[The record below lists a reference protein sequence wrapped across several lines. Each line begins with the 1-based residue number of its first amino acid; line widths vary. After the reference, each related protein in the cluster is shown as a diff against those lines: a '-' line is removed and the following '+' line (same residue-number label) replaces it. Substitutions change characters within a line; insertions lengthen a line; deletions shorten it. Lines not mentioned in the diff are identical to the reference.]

1 MKVVVFAYNVIGC
14 VGFKA
19 LLRNGIDVALLVTH
33 KDDPDERIYFDS
45 VAALAAEAGVR
56 VVAPD
61 DPNSPAF
68 IEMIR
73 ALKPDA
79 IFSFYYRKMLSDKLL
94 DVVGGK
100 AYNLHGSL
108 LPKYRGRC
116 PLNWALLHGETE
128 SGVTLH
134 KMVRKPDA
142 GDIVGQEKFAILP
155 EDDAKSII
163 PKMAKAAET
172 LFDKQLPLLKS
183 GKARLTRQDESKAS
197 YFGGRH
203 SEDGQIDWS
212 KPVKE
217 VGNLVRAVAD
227 PFPGAFT
234 HFGSEKLVIMKATP
248 IQGKSSTVP
257 GTVLGTAPFEIAA
270 VGGRLRVESARVKD
284 GLVVSGTQAAREM
297 GLALGC
303 KLGKR
308 PVRAKSRTKV
318 LILGVNGFIGNA
330 LTSRLLA
337 EDGYEVYGM
346 DLTAD
351 KLGDLPKHPR
361 FTFCEGDIQINR
373 DWIEYHI
380 RKCDVILPLVAI
392 ATPASYVREPLRVFE
407 LDFEEN
413 LRIVRHCV
421 KYNKKLIFPSTSE
434 VYGMCQDGFFDEE
447 KSNLVT
453 GPVNKIRWI
462 YSSSK
467 QLLDRVIWAY
477 GMEKGLRFTLFRPF
491 NWIGPRLD
499 SLDSARLGSS
509 RVLTLFALNLVE
521 GTPIR
526 LVDGGD
532 QKRCF
537 TDISDGIEGLFRI
550 IENENGKAD
559 GRIFNLG
566 NPDNEAS
573 ILELAKIMVAIFE
586 KHPLRKHFPATP
598 KILEVSAKEYYGSG
612 YQDVIH
618 RRPAIQNAGKQLGWS
633 PKVGLRDAIA
643 NSLDFFLRE
652 HVDSL
657 DKKTA
662 GKKKTAKRK

>member
-1 MKVVVFAYNVIGC
+1 MKAVVFAYNVIGC
-14 VGFKA
+14 AGFKA
-19 LLRNGIDVALLVTH
+19 LLRNGVDIALLVTH
-33 KDDPDERIYFDS
+33 KDDPGEKIYFDS

-56 VVAPD
+56 VATPD
-61 DPNSPAF
+61 DPNSASF
-68 IEMIR
+68 VELVR
-73 ALKPDA
+73 SLKPDV
-79 IFSFYYRKMLSDKLL
+79 IFSFYYRKMLSDKML
-94 DVVGGK
+94 DVVKGK

-116 PLNWALLHGETE
+116 PLNWALLNGETE
-128 SGVTLH
+128 TGVTLH

-142 GDIVGQEKFAILP
+142 GEIVGQEKVSIKP
-155 EDDAKSII
+155 EDDAKTLV
-163 PKMAKAAET
+163 PKMGEATAV
-172 LFDKQLPLLKS
+172 LLDRQLPLLMK

-203 SEDGQIDWS
+203 PEDGQIDWA
-212 KPVKE
+212 KNARE
-217 VGNLVRAVAD
+217 IGNLVRAVTD
-227 PFPGAFT
+227 PFPGAYT
-234 HFGSEKLVIMKATP
+234 HFGSEKLVVMKASVRP
-248 IQGKSSTVP
+248 GKSTAVP
-257 GTVLGTAPFEIAA
+257 GTVLGTDPFEIAA
-270 VGGRLRVESARVKD
+270 GAGSRLRVESAKVKD
-284 GLVVSGTQAAREM
+284 GVIISGAQAAREM
-297 GLALGC
+297 GLAAGC
-303 KLGKR
+303 RLGKA
-308 PVRAKSRTKV
+308 PVRPKTRTKV

-337 EDGYEVYGM
+337 EDRYEVYGM

-351 KLGDLPKHPR
+351 KLGDLPSHPR

-380 RKCDVILPLVAI
+380 RKCDVVLPLVAI

-421 KYNKKLIFPSTSE
+421 KYNKRLIFPSTSE
-434 VYGMCQDGFFDEE
+434 VYGMCQDEFFDEE

-453 GPVNKIRWI
+453 GPINKIRWI
-462 YSSSK
+462 YSGSK

-477 GMEKGLRFTLFRPF
+477 GMERGLRFTLFRPF

-526 LVDGGD
+526 LVDGGE

-537 TDISDGIEGLFRI
+537 TDITDGIEGLFKV
-550 IENENGKAD
+550 IENDGGKAD

-573 ILELAKIMVAIFE
+573 IRGLAEIMVSIFE
-586 KHPLRKHFPATP
+586 KHPLRKQFPATP
-598 KILEVSAKEYYGSG
+598 KILEVSSKDYYGKG

-618 RRPAIQNAGKQLGWS
+618 RRPSIKNAGKYLDWT
-633 PKVGLRDAIA
+633 PKVGLRGAVA
-643 NSLDFFLRE
+643 NALDFFLRE
-652 HVDSL
+652 HVESVAR
-657 DKKTA
+657 KTA
-662 GKKKTAKRK
+662 GKAQRKKK